1 MSQFVDIIDVGK
13 EKSVSK
19 DKAVEMLQSFISANS
34 GNENDT
40 FDDTKIVGVK
50 KWVRIVVGRCGG
62 GTVEPS
68 VVSHSQPVKRSNSV

>member
-13 EKSVSK
+13 EKSISK

-40 FDDTKIVGVK
+40 FDDFKIVGD
-50 KWVRIVVGRCGG
+50 GR
-62 GTVEPS
+62 TV
-68 VVSHSQPVKRSNSV
+68 QNRSWMMSWWSS

>member
-40 FDDTKIVGVK
+40 FDDSKIVGD
-50 KWVRIVVGRCGG
+50 GRTG
-62 GTVEPS
+62 
-68 VVSHSQPVKRSNSV
+68 QNRSWMMSWWNS